1 MGARHG
7 ASRRHGTHTWKS
19 SLPPGSNASFLV
31 PNPIEILRVEEIDL
45 KSSKRKGFGA
55 MNELDVDREGKK
67 MARENG
73 NLPVENVD
81 NKGASLKGAV
91 EDHEETLRMRDL
103 LKRSTITLCS
113 LARNENKVVNR
124 RLLDFKN
131 MVQKE
136 STLEDIERALAA
148 LKKAIIESG
157 DPDAEAEKNTGAASV
172 GASEAVLD
180 ELRSIFLSLIAEFDQ
195 DFGEDYSRR
204 VSVLRTKMEN
214 SACLEDILKLK
225 KDILMFFELYNQAI
239 NEERNM
245 VTDFIAEMSLG
256 LLELERQYL
265 DTINQTG
272 QSRKEDNKF
281 SSLVENHMEDMKKS
295 AQLST
300 TLAEFRELVL
310 LRLASIR
317 NALEEKR
324 RSEAMRHE
332 RLEEEMESLNQ
343 NLSRMKKEVDQVQEK
358 RKALEKEVL
367 IDSLTGV
374 ANRRALRERL
384 KSEMYRFQRYGQEFS
399 LVFFD
404 VDRFKSINDTH
415 GHWAGDRCLKEVVKR
430 IAPILRETDL
440 IGRWGGDEFVLIF
453 SATSL
458 VNAAT
463 VAERLRKLI
472 QNTRLVY
479 HKNEI
484 SMTVSVGA
492 TQVYSGDPSLESVFN
507 RADKAMYRSK
517 KAGGNMVTTV

>member
-1 MGARHG
+1 M
-7 ASRRHGTHTWKS
+7 KE
-19 SLPPGSNASFLV
+19 L
-31 PNPIEILRVEEIDL
+31 EVE
-45 KSSKRKGFGA
+45 
-55 MNELDVDREGKK
+55 REGKK
-67 MARENG
+67 TARENT
-73 NLPVENVD
+73 NPPVENVD

-103 LKRSTITLCS
+103 LKRSVTTLCS

-124 RLLDFKN
+124 RVLDFKN

-136 STLEDIERALAA
+136 STLEEIEKALTA
-148 LKKAIIESG
+148 LKRAIIESE
-157 DPDAEAEKNTGAASV
+157 DSVAEVKKDSGAGFVEVSKT
-172 GASEAVLD
+172 VLD
-180 ELRSIFLSLIAEFDQ
+180 ELRSIFLALIAEFDQ
-195 DFGEDYSRR
+195 DFGEDYSGQ
-204 VSVLRTKMEN
+204 VSVLRAKMDK
-214 SACLEDILKLK
+214 SARIEDILKLK
-225 KDILMFFELYNQAI
+225 KDILMFFELYNQVI
-239 NEERNM
+239 NEERTM
-245 VTDFIAEMSLG
+245 VTDFISEMSIG
-256 LLELERQYL
+256 LLELEKQYL
-265 DTINQTG
+265 DTITHTG
-272 QSRKEDNKF
+272 QSRKEDKKF
-281 SSLVENHMEDMKKS
+281 TTLVEHHMEDMKKS

-300 TLAEFRELVL
+300 TLAEFRDLVL

-343 NLSRMKKEVDQVQEK
+343 NLSRMKKEVDQVHEK

-374 ANRRALRERL
+374 ANRRALRDRL
-384 KSEMYRFQRYGQEFS
+384 KSEMYRFQRYGQVFS

-453 SATSL
+453 SATDL
-458 VNAAT
+458 ENAAT

-484 SMTVSVGA
+484 SMTVSVGV
-492 TQVYSGDPSLESVFN
+492 TQVISGDPSLESVFN
-507 RADKAMYRSK
+507 RADKAMYKSK